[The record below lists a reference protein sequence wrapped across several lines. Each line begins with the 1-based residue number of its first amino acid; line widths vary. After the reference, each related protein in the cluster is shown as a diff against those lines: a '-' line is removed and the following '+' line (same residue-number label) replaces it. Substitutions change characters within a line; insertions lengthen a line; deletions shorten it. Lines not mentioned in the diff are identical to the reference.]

1 MTTALPP
8 THYTALDSERL
19 ALATIA
25 SSPYPANIATGWHTD
40 LFTTDEHKSF
50 FTQLCEAEHPVN
62 LGDFPNAIDG
72 SQLTDIRKQLIE
84 LHQVRQFTTLYTNVA
99 PMVRKGVATSET
111 IAEFSTAI
119 GLIQTATDSDLAA
132 ATMGD
137 IAASYWTNTQAWA
150 NAAPTGL
157 HVLDSMLGGG
167 FLPGRLT
174 ALLGAPGQ
182 GKTALAVQLA
192 ETMATTGRPVF
203 YLTSEDSSHMI
214 LCRTLAR
221 LYTSDYTDLKTGNM
235 DRETIVTMLSNYGKR
250 ASSKSMMVM
259 EHHGSKF
266 SLDVLKLKARA
277 HFSRY
282 PTEKGILVIDYLQRL
297 ARAGNTG
304 QELRHAVTAITE
316 KLRVVAQELD
326 CSVLMLAAQG
336 RDNYKN
342 GTASDKSALGSA
354 KESGDIEYT
363 CDVLMAL
370 TEMDDRDAGPGQTW
384 KQLRIDKNRQGNT
397 GAMPL
402 NWEGRYQRF
411 SEVK

>member
-1 MTTALPP
+1 MIATSPAA
-8 THYTALDSERL
+8 HDTALDNERL
-19 ALATIA
+19 ALASLA
-25 SSPYPANIATGWHTD
+25 LSPYPANAVSGWHAE
-40 LFTTDEHKSF
+40 LFTSDEHKAIF
-50 FTQLCEAEHPVN
+50 DQLTQAEHPVHIEN
-62 LGDFPNAIDG
+62 FPSAVDG
-72 SQLTDIRKQLIE
+72 SELIAIRRQLVEAYGIHQFALLVKNGAVKIRNNTVTMDDI
-84 LHQVRQFTTLYTNVA
+84 
-99 PMVRKGVATSET
+99 AT
-111 IAEFSTAI
+111 FSTAL
-119 GLIQTATDSDLAA
+119 GMIQTATENELAV

-137 IAASYWTNTQAWA
+137 IASSYWTNIQAWS

-157 HVLDSMLGGG
+157 RLLDDKLGGG

-182 GKTALAVQLA
+182 GKTALAVQIA

-221 LYTSDYTDLKTGNM
+221 LYTSDYTALKRGTMNS
-235 DRETIVTMLSNYGKR
+235 ETIATILGNYAKR
-250 ASSKSMMVM
+250 ASTQRMMVM

-277 HFSRY
+277 HFNRY
-282 PTEKGILVIDYLQRL
+282 PTEKGVLVIDYLQRL
-297 ARAGNTG
+297 ARAGNAG

-316 KLRVVAQELD
+316 QLRVVAQELD

-342 GTASDKSALGSA
+342 GAASDKSALGSA

-363 CDVLMAL
+363 CDVLMAI
-370 TEMDDRDAGPGQTW
+370 TDTDEKQVRPGENC
-384 KQLRIDKNRQGNT
+384 KQLRIDKNRQGDT
-397 GAMPL
+397 GSIAL
-402 NWEGRYQRF
+402 RWEGQYQRF
-411 SEVK
+411 SEAQ